1 MAKTKY
7 RVSQFSF
14 IGELKKTSTEKGK
27 IKHLKLATDKDKY
40 WIKIAKKVR
49 KNLNTDKISK
59 GCRLEV
65 AGEQKQNLKTGKIAF
80 KAKKINLIA
89 DTLKPAEVEVK
100 EKKVSLA
107 PIFDRHKKIKA
118 KVLIC
123 QKNNCWKHGGKEI
136 HDKLTAMLG
145 ESGLEN
151 EIEIKKTGCLK
162 KCKQAPNIVMMPDK
176 SRYSKVNPK
185 QVPALVEKHLIV

>member
-1 MAKTKY
+1 MGKTKY
-7 RVSQFSF
+7 RVSEFNL
-14 IGELKKTSTEKGK
+14 IGELQKTSKKKGK
-27 IKHLKLATDKDKY
+27 IKYLKLVSDRGEY
-40 WIKIAKKVR
+40 WIKVSKTIR
-49 KNLNTDKISK
+49 KNLDKNISK
-59 GCRLEV
+59 GCRLKV
-65 AGEQKQNLKTGKIAF
+65 LGQQKQNFKTGKIKL
-80 KAKKINLIA
+80 KANSIDLVACN
-89 DTLKPAEVEVK
+89 LKPANVKVK

-107 PIFDRHKKIKA
+107 PIFDRQKKVKA

-123 QKNNCWKHGGKEI
+123 QKNNCWKRGGKII
-136 HDKLTAMLG
+136 HDKLTEMFRK
-145 ESGLEN
+145 SGLEN